1 MESPEI
7 APSTPPSSLD
17 NSPPT
22 GLWPD
27 TNAGKPNILF
37 ILADQISAPL
47 LRPHNPAS
55 PIKTPHID
63 SLAAKSVVFESAYC
77 ASPLCAPSRSSLV
90 TGQLPTKIGA
100 WDNASPLGVDVP
112 TYAHYLRREGYET
125 VLAGK
130 MHFIGEQLHG
140 FEERLTSDIY
150 PGDLGWSVNWDQP
163 DRRLEWYHNT
173 ASILQAGPC
182 IRSNQLDFDE
192 EVMFKSTRY
201 LYSAARRKPTDRPFC
216 LTVSLTH
223 PHDPYT
229 IHKKYWDR
237 YENEEIPLPEID
249 IPQEEQDPH
258 SKRLLHVCEL
268 ADKKPPVEAVRRAR
282 RAYFGAVSYVD
293 DNVGKLMEVLEEC
306 GMAENTIVVFSA
318 DHGDMLG
325 ERGLWYKMSWFEGS
339 ARVPLMISYANKYNP
354 KVISNNVSSMD
365 ILPTFLDLVG
375 GVIDDRLPLD
385 GKSLLPLIQ
394 ARNPIRTG
402 NDTVYGEYAGEGTI
416 SPLMM
421 IRRGPWKLVIC
432 PADPPQLYNLES
444 DPKELRNLT
453 TSQDPNTIAAFASLQ
468 AEASKRW
475 DFERIHED
483 VLRSQRSRR
492 LCWDALT
499 RGRFESWDYQPRNDA
514 RESCVFP
521 PKQAHACEVSAD
533 DFDDRYIR
541 SKVPLDEL
549 ELRARYPPVDAMGK
563 ELPRAKSKGVAGANN
578 Q

>member
-1 MESPEI
+1 MDSPET
-7 APSTPPSSLD
+7 APSTPPSSLA

-22 GLWPD
+22 GQWPLTD
-27 TNAGKPNILF
+27 SRKPNILF

-47 LRPHNPAS
+47 LNIHNAAS

-63 SLAAKSVVFESAYC
+63 ALAAKSAVFSSAYC

-100 WDNASPLGVDVP
+100 WDNASPLGCEVP

-140 FEERLTSDIY
+140 FEDRLTSDIY
-150 PGDLGWSVNWDQP
+150 PGDFGWSVNWDEP

-173 ASILQAGPC
+173 SSILQAGPC

-201 LYSAARRKPTDRPFC
+201 LYSAARRKSSDRPFC

-237 YENEEIPLPEID
+237 YENEEIPLPD
-249 IPQEEQDPH
+249 VAIPDEEHDPH
-258 SKRLLHVCEL
+258 SLRLLHVEGL
-268 ADKKPPVEAVRRAR
+268 RDEKPSEEAILRAR

-293 DNVGKLMEVLEEC
+293 DNVGRLLEVLEEC
-306 GMAENTIVVFSA
+306 GMDKDTIVIFSA

-339 ARVPLMISYANKYNP
+339 ARVPLLVSYPPRFAP
-354 KVISNNVSSMD
+354 RTIPQNVSSMD
-365 ILPTFLDLVG
+365 ILPTLVDLVG
-375 GVIDDRLPLD
+375 GSIDPRLPLD
-385 GKSLLPLIQ
+385 GTSLLPYLE
-394 ARNPIRTG
+394 PSEKTEPG
-402 NDTVYGEYAGEGTI
+402 DDTVYGEYAGEGTI
-416 SPLMM
+416 APLMM
-421 IRRGPWKLVIC
+421 IRRGPWKFVTC
-432 PADPPQLYNLES
+432 PVDPIQLYNLAT
-444 DPKELRNLT
+444 DPKELVNLAT
-453 TSQDPNTIAAFASLQ
+453 TKDVGVQGVVEQFVK
-468 AEASKRW
+468 EASERW
-475 DFERIHED
+475 NFPRIHD
-483 VLRSQRSRR
+483 NVLQSQRSRR

-499 RGRFESWDYQPRNDA
+499 RGRYESWDYQPKEDA
-514 RESCVFP
+514 REN
-521 PKQAHACEVSAD
+521 
-533 DFDDRYIR
+533 YIR
-541 SKVPLDEL
+541 SNVPLDEL
-549 ELRARYPPVDAMGK
+549 ELRARYPPVDKYGR
-563 ELPRAKSKGVAGANN
+563 ELPRGLAKGVAGSYN